1 MYTVI
6 RNYRATL
13 QRVKWFL
20 RLKRPDVQFE
30 PAARASVPV
39 QAQDFTGA
47 TVLGTRVLL
56 KDWN

>member
-20 RLKRPDVQFE
+20 SLKRPDAQFE
-30 PAARASVPV
+30 PAATASVPV
-39 QAQDFTGA
+39 QAQGFTGA

-56 KDWN
+56 KGSN